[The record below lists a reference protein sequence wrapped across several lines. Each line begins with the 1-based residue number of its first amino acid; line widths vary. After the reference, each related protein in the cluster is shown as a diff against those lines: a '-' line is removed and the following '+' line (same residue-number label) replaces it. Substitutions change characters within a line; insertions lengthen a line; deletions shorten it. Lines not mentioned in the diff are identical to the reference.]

1 MAADRSSQGDP
12 ILTFDHL
19 PIRTTRLL
27 LRPYRASDAPAVF
40 AIFSDPKVMQYWSTP
55 PWTDIE
61 QAHAAIGRDLQAHE
75 SGEALRLGIERVAD
89 GALIGQCT
97 LFNLSAG
104 SRRAEIGYCLASSAW
119 GQGYMEEALRAL
131 VDYGFGSLG
140 LNRIEADID
149 PRNEASA
156 RSLERL
162 GFVREGL
169 LRQRWIVDG
178 LVSDSALYGLLAQDW
193 AACLDE

>member
-1 MAADRSSQGDP
+1 MFA
-12 ILTFDHL
+12 FEHL
-19 PIRTTRLL
+19 PFRTARLL

-40 AIFSDPKVMQYWSTP
+40 AIFSDTKVMQYWSTP

-61 QAHAAIGRDLQAHE
+61 QAHAAIASDLQAQE

-97 LFNLSAG
+97 LFNLSANC
-104 SRRAEIGYCLASSAW
+104 RRAEIGYCLASSAW
-119 GQGYMEEALRAL
+119 GQGYMDEALRAL
-131 VDYGFGSLG
+131 VDYGFGSLN

-162 GFVREGL
+162 SFVREGL

-178 LVSDSALYGLLAQDW
+178 VVSDSALYGLLAQDW
-193 AACLDE
+193 PTSLDK